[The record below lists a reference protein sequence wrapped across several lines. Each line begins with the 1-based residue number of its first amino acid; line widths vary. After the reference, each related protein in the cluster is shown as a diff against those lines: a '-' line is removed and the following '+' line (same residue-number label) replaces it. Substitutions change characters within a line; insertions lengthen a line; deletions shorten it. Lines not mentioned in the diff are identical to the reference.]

1 MDIAATIKNMAL
13 EARVAARRLA
23 ALPGPLKNQALTL
36 IADRLGEEKE
46 AIQKENRQ
54 DVEAAQAQGHP
65 AAFIDR
71 LTLTD
76 KVVQSMVNG
85 LREVVQLPDPVGA
98 VTSMWRRP
106 NGLLVGRQRI
116 PLGVIGFI
124 YESRP
129 NVT

>member
-1 MDIAATIKNMAL
+1 MDIAATIKNMAQ

-116 PLGVIGFI
+116 PL
-124 YESRP
+124 
-129 NVT
+129 